1 MPSDSGR
8 YICTASDGIT
18 VITDTVELRVT
29 GKKGITGR
37 TFVHLILRYN
47 FSISIPNSKIYLTI
61 LSETP
66 YNGRIPARIIKIDP
80 EGSVDLPE
88 RSVGFEFECVVEGT
102 PTPQVTW
109 ATGI

>member
-1 MPSDSGR
+1 M
-8 YICTASDGIT
+8 GILF
-18 VITDTVELRVT
+18 EN
-29 GKKGITGR
+29 
-37 TFVHLILRYN
+37 N
-47 FSISIPNSKIYLTI
+47 FSISIPKSKIYLTI

-88 RSVGFEFECVVEGT
+88 RSVGFEFECVVEGN